1 MILAFKR
8 LKNLGWVAL
17 VFIVII
23 SLYPLSLSVGAL
35 RSNLERTETDIV
47 KVKKELRY
55 LETEFA
61 TRASMQQLEQW
72 NHLEYGYTSPT
83 ADQFLEGER
92 ALANVG
98 NGHEGIKKPVRV
110 AALTIDG
117 MDPAGI
123 IGSPYGDGVD
133 IDASSAGSATKNKE
147 DSKSDKADVPKP
159 ELTDEQKAAKRRAE
173 FAQQMDVKLLTP
185 APQARNGQ
193 AKNGGNE

>member
-72 NHLEYGYTSPT
+72 NQLEYGYSAPT

-133 IDASSAGSATKNKE
+133 IDASSAGSSA
-147 DSKSDKADVPKP
+147 KSDDGSEDKKQDTPKP
-159 ELTDEQKAAKRRAE
+159 ELTEEQKAAKRRAE
-173 FAQQMDVKLLTP
+173 FAQQMDIKLLTP
-185 APQARNGQ
+185 ASQARNGQ
-193 AKNGGNE
+193 AKNGGGE